1 METYYTQKEY
11 NDMKRTLEKK
21 VRLLE
26 RQNQSLKDKIEK
38 LKKQDVAD

>member
-1 METYYTQKEY
+1 MDTYYTQKEY
-11 NDMKRTLEKK
+11 NDMKRTFEKK

-38 LKKQDVAD
+38 LKKQNVAD

>member
-1 METYYTQKEY
+1 MDTYYTQKEY
-11 NDMKRTLEKK
+11 NDMRRTFEKK

-26 RQNQSLKDKIEK
+26 RQNQSLKYKIEK

>member
-11 NDMKRTLEKK
+11 NDMKRTFEKK